1 MEDTTYKHEQEMK
14 KAGFEDLQND
24 AETALNNTLDALK
37 KNTDFQQAVIGQM
50 LDTTKA
56 NYDEAYN
63 HLNEVIK
70 QHGVVVTETYKE
82 MVGAVADFND
92 KAVQF
97 TPPDSSVSNQDTS
110 HVETGHNGS
119 NEKVDEVIGSD
130 SSYTTMLQ
138 DVQKWYSK
146 LQDWEGPPPKG
157 ASGLATYIMKKGKIA
172 NRYEFQELADILGIP
187 TPGPENYDEWGV
199 GKLDIKNK
207 MLKKLKEI
215 GFSKGGIVRNFIP
228 VDMASILGK
237 AVVSNNDH
245 GLISA
250 RAGET
255 VLTEEFT
262 KMLKPSVETMQKFIG
277 IPNNFPSSISN
288 SGNVTNKIDIYVDK
302 IASDL
307 DINTLAE
314 TVANKISR
322 NTKIEMKK
330 LR

>member
-1 MEDTTYKHEQEMK
+1 MDDTVHKHEQEMK
-14 KAGFEDLQND
+14 KYGYEHLQNE
-24 AETALNNTLDALK
+24 AETALENTLDALK
-37 KNTDFQQAVIGQM
+37 KNTAFQEAIISQM

-70 QHGVVVTETYKE
+70 QHGLVVTETYNQ
-82 MVGAVADFND
+82 MIGAVADFND

-97 TPPDSSVSNQDTS
+97 TPPDASVNNQDTS
-110 HVETGHNGS
+110 HIETGHNGS
-119 NEKVDEVIGSD
+119 GNKVDNVIN
-130 SSYTTMLQ
+130 SSTPTTMLE

-146 LQDWEGPPPKG
+146 LKDWEGPPQKG
-157 ASGLATYIMKKGKIA
+157 ASGLATYIMKKHKIA

>member
-1 MEDTTYKHEQEMK
+1 
-14 KAGFEDLQND
+14 
-24 AETALNNTLDALK
+24 
-37 KNTDFQQAVIGQM
+37 
-50 LDTTKA
+50 
-56 NYDEAYN
+56 
-63 HLNEVIK
+63 
-70 QHGVVVTETYKE
+70 
-82 MVGAVADFND
+82 
-92 KAVQF
+92 
-97 TPPDSSVSNQDTS
+97 
-110 HVETGHNGS
+110 
-119 NEKVDEVIGSD
+119 
-130 SSYTTMLQ
+130 
-138 DVQKWYSK
+138 
-146 LQDWEGPPPKG
+146 
-157 ASGLATYIMKKGKIA
+157 
-172 NRYEFQELADILGIP
+172 
-187 TPGPENYDEWGV
+187 
-199 GKLDIKNK
+199 
-207 MLKKLKEI
+207 
-215 GFSKGGIVRNFIP
+215 
-228 VDMASILGK
+228 MASILGK

-277 IPNNFPSSISN
+277 IPNVFPSSISN